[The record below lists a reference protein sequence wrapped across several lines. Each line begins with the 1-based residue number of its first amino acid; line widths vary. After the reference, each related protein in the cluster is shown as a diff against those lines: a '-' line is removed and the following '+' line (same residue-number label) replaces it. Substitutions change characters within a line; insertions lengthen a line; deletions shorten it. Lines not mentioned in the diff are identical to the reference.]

1 MIVCLIRLDCGVQC
15 LASYKVIAWC
25 DSALAL
31 TWLWREE
38 CSSRHGDDIGTHNNI
53 NIHKTHPT
61 HQLNGKNSLK
71 DFATAINYSH
81 VSYYYKNGHAIAT
94 VDTS

>member
-53 NIHKTHPT
+53 KTQDT
-61 HQLNGKNSLK
+61 SNTSINWKELRK
-71 DFATAINYSH
+71 DFS
-81 VSYYYKNGHAIAT
+81 KMQLQ
-94 VDTS
+94 